1 MTRQD
6 LVMRYIAYAVMLA
19 AVVAGL
25 VGLLERDATARASAR
40 SGDVDVEYPRITR
53 QGLKPS
59 MVVEVRNAA
68 PVARVPTLVVSGEY
82 LEALQVGAVTPE
94 PAEAAA
100 VGDGLVEYRFAA
112 LGPAA
117 TLRASLAMSID
128 QQAPGVRFTS
138 PLTVALGGR
147 VLLDTRITTV
157 VLP

>member
-1 MTRQD
+1 
-6 LVMRYIAYAVMLA
+6 
-19 AVVAGL
+19 
-25 VGLLERDATARASAR
+25 
-40 SGDVDVEYPRITR
+40 
-53 QGLKPS
+53 
-59 MVVEVRNAA
+59 
-68 PVARVPTLVVSGEY
+68 VSGEY

>member
-6 LVMRYIAYAVMLA
+6 LVLRYIAYAVMLA
-19 AVVAGL
+19 VVAAGL
-25 VGLLERDATARASAR
+25 VGLLERESSARASAG

-59 MVVEVRNAA
+59 LVVEVRNAA
-68 PVARVPTLVVSGEY
+68 PVARVPVLVLSGEY
-82 LEALQVGAVTPE
+82 LEALQLEGVTPE

-112 LGPAA
+112 LAPGA

-147 VLLDTRITTV
+147 VLLDARITTV